1 MIIVDKK
8 VVNNIPVIEM
18 VDSNQTEKNIPL
30 AIFYHGVTN
39 QKEQGLTAGYE
50 LAQRGFRT
58 LIPDAFLHGERKK
71 DAYHGPK
78 EMAFW
83 QIELN
88 TVEELPTLVDYYVAK
103 GLTTKDQITV
113 TGLSMG
119 AIATCM
125 AFAKYPWIKSGGCLM
140 GNPDPSSFTQ
150 WLLTSQWRSV
160 VEGLDN
166 IDQDVILQAMVPFNP
181 LSLKKGPEKIAG
193 RSLYVWHGQEDE
205 TVPFE
210 QMKAFMETISNEP
223 YAQNV
228 HFEFYEGHA
237 HKVPYEIFVQMAEY
251 LAD

>member
-8 VVNNIPVIEM
+8 IVNNIPVIEL
-18 VDSNQTEKNIPL
+18 VKSNQIDKKIPL

-58 LIPDAFLHGERKK
+58 IIPDAFLHGERKEEP
-71 DAYHGPK
+71 YQGPK

-83 QIELN
+83 HIELK
-88 TVEELPTLVDYYVAK
+88 TVEELPALVDYYVAK
-103 GLTTKDQITV
+103 GLATKNQVTV

-125 AFAKYPWIKSGGCLM
+125 AFAKYPWIKAGGCLM

-160 VEGLDN
+160 VEGLES
-166 IDQDVILQAMVPFNP
+166 IDQDVVLQAMAPFNP
-181 LSLKKGPEKIAG
+181 LSLKRAPEKIAG
-193 RSLYVWHGQEDE
+193 RPFYIWHGEEDE

-210 QMKAFMETISNEP
+210 QMKAFVESISQEP
-223 YAQNV
+223 YAKNV

-237 HKVPYEIFVQMAEY
+237 HKVPYEVFVKMADY
-251 LAD
+251 LGV